1 MVRDTLTEQRI
12 LSVAIELLDA
22 EGLDG
27 LNMRSLGRRLDSA
40 PTAVYWH
47 VQSKE
52 NLVRLAADQVWA
64 EIELPDLD
72 QVDWRSAA
80 AAMATDLRG
89 MFTRHSW
96 LGQALGTY
104 LLYGPGKARMDDHS
118 LAVYEKAGFAQ
129 ADADRAAASVFI
141 FVLGA
146 ALGPAATVSVS
157 RRLSRDGADA
167 EKLLT
172 ETVAKAADIAR
183 QYPRLRARLETGVRP
198 GYADA
203 PASSFEFGLQ
213 AILDGLEKRLALNQS
228 AG

>member
-80 AAMATDLRG
+80 AAMATDLRD
-89 MFTRHSW
+89 MLTRHSW
-96 LGQALGTY
+96 LGQAFGSY
-104 LLYGPGKARMDDHS
+104 LLYGPGKARMDD
-118 LAVYEKAGFAQ
+118 
-129 ADADRAAASVFI
+129 
-141 FVLGA
+141 
-146 ALGPAATVSVS
+146 
-157 RRLSRDGADA
+157 
-167 EKLLT
+167 
-172 ETVAKAADIAR
+172 
-183 QYPRLRARLETGVRP
+183 
-198 GYADA
+198 
-203 PASSFEFGLQ
+203 
-213 AILDGLEKRLALNQS
+213 
-228 AG
+228 